1 MDRQAASP
9 CARAC
14 YACVVAGVMDAP
26 DTPPVHWLMAQM
38 SLISPSTDKKSPGA
52 TAERILFLLKTR
64 GPLKTAD
71 LAPLLKVSQEA
82 ARQQLQKLVDSEL
95 IVGQLMPAQ
104 GAGRPSQKW
113 VLTELA
119 QARFP
124 DTHANLTLQLIDS
137 IRAVYG
143 ADGVE
148 RIVSDMERAN
158 SAEYLSVCAP
168 LPTLEQRVRA
178 LAQIREVA
186 GYMASVEADGDAWL
200 LIESH
205 CPICVAA
212 QQCQGFCRS
221 ELQVF
226 QAAIG
231 ELGQVQRVE
240 HLITGDRRCVYR
252 IRATPVS

>member
-1 MDRQAASP
+1 MSSISSP
-9 CARAC
+9 AE
-14 YACVVAGVMDAP
+14 
-26 DTPPVHWLMAQM
+26 
-38 SLISPSTDKKSPGA
+38 KKNPGA

-71 LAPLLKVSQEA
+71 LAPLLKVSLEA
-82 ARQQLQKLVDSEL
+82 TRQQLQKLLDAEL
-95 IVGQLMPAQ
+95 IAGQMMPAQ

-113 VLTELA
+113 VLTEQA

-124 DTHANLTLQLIDS
+124 DTHAHLTLQLIDS

-143 ADGVE
+143 TDGVE
-148 RIVSDMERAN
+148 RIVTDMERVNTAQ
-158 SAEYLSVCAP
+158 YLDVCAP
-168 LPTLEQRVRA
+168 LPTLEERVRA

-186 GYMASVEADGDAWL
+186 GYMASVEADGEGWL

-231 ELGQVQRVE
+231 DLGQVQRVE

-252 IRATPVS
+252 ISALQPSPRP

>member
-1 MDRQAASP
+1 
-9 CARAC
+9 
-14 YACVVAGVMDAP
+14 
-26 DTPPVHWLMAQM
+26 M
-38 SLISPSTDKKSPGA
+38 SSTSSSAEKKNPSA

-71 LAPLLKVSQEA
+71 LAPLLKISQEA
-82 ARQQLQKLVDSEL
+82 ARQHVQKLVDSQL

-113 VLTELA
+113 LLSEQA

-148 RIVSDMERAN
+148 RIVTDMERAN
-158 SAEYLSVCAP
+158 RAEYLSVCAP

-212 QQCQGFCRS
+212 RQCQGFCRS

-231 ELGQVQRVE
+231 ELGQVRRVE

-252 IRATPVS
+252 ICATPAS

>member
-1 MDRQAASP
+1 MSSISSP
-9 CARAC
+9 A
-14 YACVVAGVMDAP
+14 
-26 DTPPVHWLMAQM
+26 
-38 SLISPSTDKKSPGA
+38 DKKSPGA

-71 LAPLLKVSQEA
+71 LAPLLEVSLEA
-82 ARQQLQKLVDSEL
+82 TRQQLQKLVDSQL
-95 IVGQLMPAQ
+95 ITGQLMPAQ

-113 VLTELA
+113 VLTEQA

-137 IRAVYG
+137 IRAVFG

-148 RIVSDMERAN
+148 RIVSDMERIN
-158 SAEYLSVCAP
+158 SAEYLATCAP
-168 LPTLEQRVRA
+168 LSTLEERVRA
-178 LAQIREVA
+178 LAQIRDLA
-186 GYMASVEADGDAWL
+186 GYMAHVESAGDDWL

-212 QQCQGFCRS
+212 RQCQGFCRS

-231 ELGQVQRVE
+231 ELGEVQRME

-252 IRATPVS
+252 ISAPGADS